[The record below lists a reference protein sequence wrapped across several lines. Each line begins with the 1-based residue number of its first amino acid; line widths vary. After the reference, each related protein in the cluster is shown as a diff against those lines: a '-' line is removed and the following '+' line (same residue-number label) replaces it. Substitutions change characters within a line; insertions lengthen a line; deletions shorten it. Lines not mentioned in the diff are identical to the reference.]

1 MVDLVIQAVD
11 KLIDAS
17 SDQSSGSAA
26 QLKDT
31 FALRRVQ
38 TFPQP
43 ESAIPHLAWPIGGAL
58 AQATLLIL

>member
-1 MVDLVIQAVD
+1 MDLVVEAVD

-17 SDQSSGSAA
+17 GAQGSGSAS

-38 TFPQP
+38 TFQQSI
-43 ESAIPHLAWPIGGAL
+43 ERHSTLSLASHRRKRHCSSY
-58 AQATLLIL
+58 